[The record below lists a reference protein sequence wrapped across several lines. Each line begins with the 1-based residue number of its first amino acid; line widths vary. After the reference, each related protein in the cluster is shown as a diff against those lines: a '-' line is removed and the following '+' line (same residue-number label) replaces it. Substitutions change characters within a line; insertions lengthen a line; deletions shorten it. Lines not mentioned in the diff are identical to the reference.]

1 MSQLVRVDDRTHERL
16 RRLAEQAG
24 DSMGAVLAK
33 ALEAY
38 EAQAF
43 WRDVTEAYAS
53 LRADPQEWAAEQA
66 ERALWDNT
74 LGDGL
79 SDEPPYPVGPDGLA
93 AR

>member
-1 MSQLVRVDDRTHERL
+1 MSQLVRVDDGTHERL
-16 RRLAEQAG
+16 HRLAQQAG

-43 WRDVTEAYAS
+43 WRDVTEAYAA
-53 LRADPQEWAAEQA
+53 LRADPQAWAEELA
-66 ERALWDNT
+66 ERAEWDGT

-79 SDEPPYPVGPDGLA
+79 SDDPPYPVGPDGLA
-93 AR
+93 R